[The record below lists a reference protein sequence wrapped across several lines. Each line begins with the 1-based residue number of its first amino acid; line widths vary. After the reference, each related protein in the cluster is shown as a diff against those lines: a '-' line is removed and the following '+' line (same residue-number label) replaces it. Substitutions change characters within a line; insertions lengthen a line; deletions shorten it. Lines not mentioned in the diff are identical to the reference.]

1 MNFFKSLFGKK
12 EEEAPEKKQQE
23 EAARNFDVLK
33 YDGVRALRSGET
45 AYAIECFNHALELH
59 DDLEVRDYLSQALIR
74 NNELLP
80 AYEQLQKLQEAEP
93 DNLKVLLR
101 MAEVTY
107 MMEDYGTM
115 ASVCEKALLLDKDNP
130 ETLYYYARAC
140 LGQDDQVNA
149 IAMLTKAIAVK
160 DDFADARL
168 LRGETLLKMN
178 DKEGAAEDVDWL
190 LAHTHDNEDV
200 LQLDAALEN
209 AKGNVQKA
217 IDVYTHIIDLNP
229 FSLKAFRERGAL
241 WLKLGDKESAEEDM
255 KSVLELDP
263 NQAKQV
269 SGNYSAEG
277 TEDIG
282 RQVEQAYRN
291 NNPLGLG

>member
-101 MAEVTY
+101 MADVTY

-178 DKEGAAEDVDWL
+178 DKEGAA
-190 LAHTHDNEDV
+190 
-200 LQLDAALEN
+200 LET

-241 WLKLGDKESAEEDM
+241 RLKLGDKESAEEDM
-255 KSVLELDP
+255 KAVLELDP

>member
-1 MNFFKSLFGKK
+1 M
-12 EEEAPEKKQQE
+12 
-23 EAARNFDVLK
+23 
-33 YDGVRALRSGET
+33 
-45 AYAIECFNHALELH
+45 
-59 DDLEVRDYLSQALIR
+59 
-74 NNELLP
+74 
-80 AYEQLQKLQEAEP
+80 
-93 DNLKVLLR
+93 
-101 MAEVTY
+101 
-107 MMEDYGTM
+107 
-115 ASVCEKALLLDKDNP
+115 
-130 ETLYYYARAC
+130 
-140 LGQDDQVNA
+140 
-149 IAMLTKAIAVK
+149 K

-200 LQLDAALEN
+200 LQLDAALET

-263 NQAKQV
+263 NQAKQG